1 MARTTKN
8 YINNKQFYE
17 EMVKYKARGDGV
29 IPNYIGEC
37 FMKICNGLAKKPNF
51 ANYTYRDEMISDAIE
66 NCVMAVN
73 SFNPEKTNNPF
84 AYFTTIAY
92 YAFIRRIQSEKKQQY
107 IKHKNIQSYFLTGE
121 IESIEDNVLSNGVI
135 EDFENKMKKKEKT

>member
-1 MARTTKN
+1 MKKVKKN

-17 EMVKYKARGDGV
+17 EMVNYKNSENKK
-29 IPNYIGEC
+29 ITNYIGEC
-37 FMKICNGLAKKPNF
+37 FMKICYGLAKKPNF
-51 ANYTYRDEMISDAIE
+51 SGYTYRDEMISDAIE
-66 NCVMAVN
+66 NCIMAVN

-107 IKHKNIQSYFLTGE
+107 IKHKNVHNFFLVGD
-121 IESIEDNVLSNGVI
+121 IESIDNNILSNSVI
-135 EDFENKMKKKEKT
+135 EDFETKLIKK